1 MEYPKKLGLCT
12 DLYELT
18 MAQSYLY
25 EGKTGTAV
33 FSLFVRKLPK
43 ERNFLVS
50 AGLETLIKRLE
61 SFKFSDE
68 ELKYLKSLGKFRD
81 DFLDYLKEFEFR
93 GNIYAIPEGRVYFQN
108 EPIVQVEASIPEAQ
122 ILETI
127 VINTIQFESLIA
139 SKAVRSYLVS
149 KGAKLVDFGFRRAH
163 GIEAGILAARAS
175 YIAGFDGTSNV
186 EAGRQFG
193 IPVVGTMAHSYVM
206 IFDKEEDSFR
216 AFAKLYPEN
225 AIFLIDTYD
234 TLEAAKKVV
243 EIAREG
249 VPVVGVRIDSGD
261 IVKLSKEVRR
271 ILDEGGLKDVKIVV
285 SGGVDEYKIKRW
297 FDEGAPIDAFG
308 VGTKFITSADAPYF
322 DIAYKLVEYE
332 GKPKYKL
339 SPGKKTFP
347 YKRQVYRYYEGGKL
361 SHDEVVRYE
370 EERKGEKL
378 IEKVVENGKLIKEL
392 PSLKDIRETLMEELR
407 KLPDE
412 LKDIEKHKEYKV
424 IVEESYG

>member
-1 MEYPKKLGLCT
+1 MEYPKNLGLCT

-33 FSLFVRKLPK
+33 FSLFVRKLP
-43 ERNFLVS
+43 ESRNFLVS

-61 SFKFSDE
+61 SFRFSDQ
-68 ELKYLKSLGKFRD
+68 ELKYLKSLGKFKD
-81 DFLDYLKEFEFR
+81 DFLDYLREFEFK
-93 GNIYAIPEGRVYFQN
+93 GNLYAIPEGRIYFQN
-108 EPIVQVEASIPEAQ
+108 EPIVQIEASLPEAQ
-122 ILETI
+122 VLETL

-139 SKAVRSYLVS
+139 TKAARSYIVA
-149 KGAKLVDFGFRRAH
+149 KGKRLVDFGFRRAH
-163 GIEAGILAARAS
+163 GLEAGILAARAS

-206 IFDKEEDSFR
+206 IFEEEEEAFR
-216 AFAKLYPEN
+216 AFARLYPDN
-225 AIFLIDTYD
+225 TIFLIDTYD
-234 TLEAAKKVV
+234 TVEAAKKVV
-243 EIAREG
+243 KLAKEG

-261 IVKLSKEVRR
+261 IVKLSKEVRK
-271 ILDEGGLKDVKIVV
+271 ILDEAGLKDVKIIV
-285 SGGVDEYKIKRW
+285 SGGVDEYKIKKW
-297 FDEGAPIDAFG
+297 LEEGAPVDAFG
-308 VGTKFITSADAPYF
+308 VGTKFITSADAPYL

-347 YKRQVYRYYEGGKL
+347 YNRQVYRYYENGKL

-370 EERKGEKL
+370 KQKEGEKL
-378 IEKVVENGKLIKEL
+378 VEKVVEKGRLLKSL
-392 PSLKDIRETLMEELR
+392 PSLQEIREVFMEELR
-407 KLPDE
+407 KLPEE
-412 LKDIEKHKEYKV
+412 LKDIEKRAEYKV